1 MRHNSAHGEN
11 VMTCCHGVHQL
22 PPHSWPTG
30 ASSVP
35 SVIARFLRAL
45 LDPEPVRDQRDELP
59 VGGLVIQRAHVLAE
73 RLVEGL
79 RVQRTLQGIK
89 E

>member
-1 MRHNSAHGEN
+1 MRHNSAHGA
-11 VMTCCHGVHQL
+11 VAQTWCHGVHQL

-45 LDPEPVRDQRDELP
+45 LDPEPVRDQRDELA
-59 VGGLVIQRAHVLAE
+59 VGGLVVQAAHVLAE
-73 RLVEGL
+73 RLVQGL
-79 RVQRTLQGIK
+79 MVQRTLQEIK